1 MEQVQ
6 FSLQS
11 FDFKRSL
18 VSLLLAFGLAQVV
31 AGVYILTFRGLS
43 YTRAVVHSMA
53 IGSLIPCMLLMAIGT
68 NIAAGIGVVGALAL
82 VRFRTTLRDPRDLL
96 FIFAGLGVGVACGA
110 QAFGVAISG
119 TLVFGLAALLLHY
132 TSYGARREFDGL
144 VRFTATASTGIEA
157 GIMNTL
163 RGSCRSFALVTLRE
177 AAQGG
182 AMEHA
187 YQISIVDPELQSKLV
202 HDLRELPGISDV
214 TLMLQEPTLD
224 L

>member
-1 MEQVQ
+1 MDQVQ

-11 FDFKRSL
+11 FDFKRAL
-18 VSLLLAFGLAQVV
+18 VALLLSFGLAQAV

-43 YTRAVVHSMA
+43 YTRTVVHSMA
-53 IGSLIPCMLLMAIGT
+53 IGALVPCMLIMAVGN
-68 NIAAGIGVVGALAL
+68 NIAAGIGVVGGLAL
-82 VRFRTTLRDPRDLL
+82 VRFRSTLRDPRDMI
-96 FIFAGLGVGVACGA
+96 FIFAALGVGVACGA
-110 QAFGVAISG
+110 GAFGVAISG
-119 TLVFGLAALLLHY
+119 TIVFSLAALLLHF

-144 VRFTATASTGIEA
+144 VRFTATTSAGIEA
-157 GIMNTL
+157 NIMKAL
-163 RGSCRSFALVTLRE
+163 RGTCRSFALVTLRE

-187 YQISIVDPELQSKLV
+187 YQISIVDPELQTKLV
-202 HDLRELPGISDV
+202 HDLRELPGVSDV